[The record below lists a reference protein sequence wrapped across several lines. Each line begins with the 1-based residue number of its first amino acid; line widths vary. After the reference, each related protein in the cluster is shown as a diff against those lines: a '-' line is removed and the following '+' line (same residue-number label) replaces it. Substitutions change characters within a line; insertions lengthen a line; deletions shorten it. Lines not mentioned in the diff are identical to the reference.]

1 MQVCIILIKIT
12 SPICYTT
19 LELSRN
25 CSAVRSNRQAYTVY
39 QVKSFPVIRCKS
51 LPDGGL
57 ERTLG
62 SYYKQNKWQK
72 IAAVAQTMLYRSF
85 IVFRKWD
92 DALSV
97 RILLQ
102 SFILDFVSAWY
113 MQIYCKLLSR
123 DFSKGFSLFVL
134 FPKLQQEQNFL
145 CSKELL
151 KSPCKGYFQRRNL
164 SF

>member
-1 MQVCIILIKIT
+1 MGTSERSEEQENHNCSIMQVCIILIKIT

-72 IAAVAQTMLYRSF
+72 IAAVAQTAVALQKFHCVQKMRRCTFCADTSSKLYT
-85 IVFRKWD
+85 
-92 DALSV
+92 
-97 RILLQ
+97 
-102 SFILDFVSAWY
+102 
-113 MQIYCKLLSR
+113 
-123 DFSKGFSLFVL
+123 
-134 FPKLQQEQNFL
+134 
-145 CSKELL
+145 
-151 KSPCKGYFQRRNL
+151 
-164 SF
+164 